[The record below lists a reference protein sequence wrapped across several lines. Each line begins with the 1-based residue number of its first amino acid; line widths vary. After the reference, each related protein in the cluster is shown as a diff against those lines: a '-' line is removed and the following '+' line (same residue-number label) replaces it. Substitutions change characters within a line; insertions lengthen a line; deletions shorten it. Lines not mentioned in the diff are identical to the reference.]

1 MRNLFCLLFLFLCS
15 VSSVYAKSLEFAIV
29 SDSHLIPS
37 EHATLFTDSE
47 KKLIFTVES
56 INKNDNIKFVV
67 FLGDC
72 IDKSRME
79 SLQSFMNIVQNL
91 NKPYYIV
98 FGNHDSYSV
107 GGIPKEDFSK
117 FVHQYNRRQP
127 KEDTSFYFKASKD
140 SYGLIADGSSYVIPG
155 KHGRYIPE
163 LLAEM
168 EKLFKAK
175 KHSMIFIFQ
184 HFPLIA
190 PNDNHSHE
198 TLDTEPYFSLIQKYK
213 NIVLIASGHF
223 HYKNLIIDDNG
234 IYHISA
240 PALGSRAS
248 SAGSGCYELIKVNYD
263 KSFLSKPHNIKVEV
277 TDIRP

>member
-1 MRNLFCLLFLFLCS
+1 MKKILILFLFFIFAAVPVL
-15 VSSVYAKSLEFAIV
+15 AKSVEFAVV

-37 EHATLFTDSE
+37 EHPTLFTDSE

-56 INKNDNIKFVV
+56 INKNKDIEFVV

-72 IDKSRME
+72 IDKSNME

-98 FGNHDSYSV
+98 FGNHDAYSLSGV
-107 GGIPKEDFSK
+107 PKEDFSA
-117 FVHQYNRRQP
+117 FIHDYNKRQP

-140 SYGLIADGSSYVIPG
+140 AYGLVVDGSSYVMPG
-155 KHGRYIPE
+155 KHGRYLPDVLQEI
-163 LLAEM
+163 
-168 EKLFKAK
+168 EKLFKYK
-175 KHSMIFIFQ
+175 KKSMIFIFQ
-184 HFPLIA
+184 HFPLIP
-190 PNDNHSHE
+190 PNDNESHY
-198 TLDTEPYFSLIQKYK
+198 TLDTEPYLALIKKYK

-223 HYKNLIIDDNG
+223 HYKNMIIDENG

-248 SAGSGCYELIKVNYD
+248 SNGSGCYEVIRVDYQKT
-263 KSFLSKPHNIKVEV
+263 FFSKPHDITVTV
-277 TDIRP
+277 TDVKG

>member
-1 MRNLFCLLFLFLCS
+1 MKKFFLLFLFL
-15 VSSVYAKSLEFAIV
+15 VLTVAPVLAKSVEFAVV

-37 EHATLFTDSE
+37 EHPTLFTDSE

-56 INKNDNIKFVV
+56 INKNNDIEFVV

-72 IDKSRME
+72 IDKSNME

-98 FGNHDSYSV
+98 FGNHDSYSMSGV
-107 GGIPKEDFSK
+107 PKEDFSA
-117 FVHQYNRRQP
+117 FIHEYNKRQP

-140 SYGLIADGSSYVIPG
+140 AYGLVVDGSSYVMPG
-155 KHGRYIPE
+155 KHGRYLPDV
-163 LLAEM
+163 LQEM
-168 EKLFKAK
+168 EKLFKYK
-175 KHSMIFIFQ
+175 KRSMIFIFQ
-184 HFPLIA
+184 HFPIIP
-190 PNDNHSHE
+190 PNDNESHY
-198 TLDTEPYFSLIQKYK
+198 TLDTEPYLALIKKYK

-223 HYKNLIIDDNG
+223 HYKNLIIDENG

-248 SAGSGCYELIKVNYD
+248 SNGSGCYEVIKVDYE
-263 KSFLSKPHNIKVEV
+263 KTFLSKPYDIKVTV
-277 TDIRP
+277 TDVKG